1 MTQGAKKTIQTEN
14 AAKNGVMYYNGQYSE
29 IVTPLIVDLSE
40 IFDDHIIIYLTKYFK
55 KETKISVNI
64 GTSDKMH
71 NVTGT
76 IVSIKEKDNGFEAD
90 MEVDFIPD
98 GLIKDL
104 EEILAL
110 GTLVQEDGWE

>member
-1 MTQGAKKTIQTEN
+1 MTQGTKKITQIDAE
-14 AAKNGVMYYNGQYSE
+14 ARNGVMYYNGQYSE
-29 IVTPLIVDLSE
+29 IVTPLMVDLSE
-40 IFDDHIIIYLTKYFK
+40 IFDDHIILYLTHYFK

-76 IVSIKEKDNGFEAD
+76 IVSIKEKDKGYEAD
-90 MEVDFIPD
+90 LVVDFIPD

-110 GTLVQEDGWE
+110 GTIIPEDGWE

>member
-1 MTQGAKKTIQTEN
+1 MTQGTKKVALNEGNTPD
-14 AAKNGVMYYNGQYSE
+14 GVMYYNGQYSE
-29 IVTPLIVDLSE
+29 IVTPLMVDLSD
-40 IFDDHIIIYLTKYFK
+40 IFDDHIILYLTHYFK

-76 IVSIKEKDNGFEAD
+76 IVSIKEKDKGYEAD
-90 MEVDFIPD
+90 LEVDFIPD

-104 EEILAL
+104 EEVLAL
-110 GTLVQEDGWE
+110 GTILQEDGWE